1 MTIAAIA
8 SLLTA
13 VCVLVTARTVAPQR
27 KKGPVRIFYFDLRA
41 NVLRNVPFG
50 MALLTRQQAV
60 FAFQGEAGL
69 PRMVEGTSIQLD
81 QCEFFTVMFHMT
93 TRTVCFGRRAL
104 VYASMKS
111 GMSIKPM
118 LNFGVTL

>member
-13 VCVLVTARTVAPQR
+13 VCVLVTAGTFAPQP
-27 KKGPVRIFYFDLRA
+27 KKSPVRISYFDLRA
-41 NVLRNVPFG
+41 DALRNVPFG
-50 MALLTRQQAV
+50 VTLLARQQAV

-69 PRMVEGTSIQLD
+69 PRMVEGISIQLD

-93 TRTVCFGRRAL
+93 TRTVCFRRRAL

-111 GMSIKPM
+111 GMSIQPM